1 MVLVTFRTFGSQT
14 MRQKT
19 FSASTSAPHAPTSV
33 LGSMPTVTLTVG
45 CGFDVVIFNNSL
57 LEVRPD
63 ESVTVKTYFR
73 RPFVHAVESKIID
86 PVVIPALLVQHPVSE
101 LKVA

>member
-1 MVLVTFRTFGSQT
+1 MTLVTLRTFCLQT
-14 MRQKT
+14 IRQT
-19 FSASTSAPHAPTSV
+19 ISVASTSV
-33 LGSMPTVTLTVG
+33 LGSIPTVTLTVG